1 MIGMTQKGIKAPCAW
16 FFQIRQFWD
25 LHIFPIIRRG
35 ETIDRELRY
44 KKIIS
49 AIISSTWSS
58 WKYWSI
64 SGLRCI
70 LYPCHRVGNLWPPR
84 GHYLCHCSMVDD
96 DTSRNHNRKT
106 DRASENPSGTPRQ
119 CISVCPWKLAQPI
132 AGYRRNTRLIL
143 NPQWHKKAACSFSYL
158 FCCAGALCT
167 MLEFLFIFVL
177 RELDTWT
184 WTWTIRT
191 TGKPTRGSKAENSSP
206 RCRDYLADEFLS
218 VKSSSSPCSYHGST
232 KMPKA

>member
-1 MIGMTQKGIKAPCAW
+1 MNIAAHLLYFRLPYFQSIISPCAW
-16 FFQIRQFWD
+16 LFQIRQFWD

-44 KKIIS
+44 EN
-49 AIISSTWSS
+49 SSPLL
-58 WKYWSI
+58 YL
-64 SGLRCI
+64 LRDPPENIDLFRGYDVFCI
-70 LYPCHRVGNLWPPR
+70 LATVGNLWPPR

-184 WTWTIRT
+184 WTWTLHT
-191 TGKPTRGSKAENSSP
+191 NTNYFSP
-206 RCRDYLADEFLS
+206 DY
-218 VKSSSSPCSYHGST
+218 VP
-232 KMPKA
+232 

>member
-1 MIGMTQKGIKAPCAW
+1 MNIAAHLLSVESI
-16 FFQIRQFWD
+16 FSF
-25 LHIFPIIRRG
+25 HIFSLAHDFFRYGNFGTCTYFLLFVVERQSIGNWDMKNSSPLIYLLRDPPENFDLFRG
-35 ETIDRELRY
+35 YDVF
-44 KKIIS
+44 
-49 AIISSTWSS
+49 
-58 WKYWSI
+58 
-64 SGLRCI
+64 CI
-70 LYPCHRVGNLWPPR
+70 LATGGNLWPPR
-84 GHYLCHCSMVDD
+84 GHYLCHCSMVND

-184 WTWTIRT
+184 WT
-191 TGKPTRGSKAENSSP
+191 P
-206 RCRDYLADEFLS
+206 Y
-218 VKSSSSPCSYHGST
+218 
-232 KMPKA
+232 